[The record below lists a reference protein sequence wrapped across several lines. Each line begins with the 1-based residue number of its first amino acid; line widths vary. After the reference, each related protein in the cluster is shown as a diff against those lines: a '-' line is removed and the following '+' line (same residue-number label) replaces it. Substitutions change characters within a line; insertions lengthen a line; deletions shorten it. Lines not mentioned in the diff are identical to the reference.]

1 METTQQ
7 YINCSI
13 TANITAREAFEKIS
27 HVSRWWISNVEGKS
41 ANPGDI
47 FTVSLGTTWVTF
59 KLVEVV
65 PEKKVVWEITD
76 CFLPWLNDKT
86 EWTGSRI
93 IWNVQRANGGV
104 EISFTHTLAPE
115 MECFNQCE
123 KAWTAYIK
131 ESLFNYI
138 KEGKGMPNKF

>member
-1 METTQQ
+1 MEQQ
-7 YINCSI
+7 VINCSI
-13 TANITAREAFEKIS
+13 TANISPEEAFDKIS
-27 HVSRWWISNVEGKS
+27 KVSQWWISNCEGRAEK
-41 ANPGDI
+41 PGDV

-59 KLVEVV
+59 KIAEVV
-65 PEKKVVWEITD
+65 PDSKVVWEITD

-93 IWNVQRANGGV
+93 TWDVTPVEGGV
-104 EISFTHTLAPE
+104 EISFTHDLGPE
-115 MECFNQCE
+115 MECFDQCE

-131 ESLFNYI
+131 ESLFNFI